1 MHKLPIVVLHYTISV
16 RHASTRSRIFLSPD
30 IEHLLS
36 DDPPLPNLS
45 PRQIEILE
53 SISSGLTNKQISA
66 QLEISL
72 ESVKSHIKIILEK
85 FGAASRTEAAS

>member
-1 MHKLPIVVLHYTISV
+1 MSGTFSTPISV